1 MTALSLT
8 TLPRLAALLLG
19 ATVLGAMPGTAPA
32 APTLALPAEAIRT
45 TEAVAAP
52 GSYALPTGPWADG
65 RISTRQTEGTVTST
79 AWRIGRPG
87 ITTLGLLAP
96 LRDQLVGEGFR
107 ILFECDTEA
116 CGGFDFRYDLAVLPE
131 PEMHVDLGDFRFLS
145 AERTGPK
152 GTDYIGLLV
161 SRSSSSGF
169 VQMTRVGGA
178 GDAPVALASVDPDA
192 SLLLAAR
199 AGPGATPPPL
209 PKDALFSPDAT
220 TFAARLESQG
230 VVALDD
236 LAFDSGAGTLEEGT
250 FASLDALAAYLE
262 SHPDRRIV
270 LVGHTD
276 ATGALAANVA
286 LSRRRAEA
294 VAERLTGD
302 YGVDPARLSAE
313 GVGYLGPRAS
323 NLTDAGRRMNRR
335 VEAMLASTR

>member
-1 MTALSLT
+1 MRP
-8 TLPRLAALLLG
+8 LPRLAALLLG
-19 ATVLGAMPGTAPA
+19 ASALGATPGFPLA
-32 APTLALPAEAIRT
+32 APTLALPAQATRT
-45 TEAVAAP
+45 TEAIEAP

-65 RISTRQTEGTVTST
+65 RISARMTEGTVTST
-79 AWRIGRPG
+79 AWRVNQPG

-107 ILFECDTEA
+107 ILYECNTDA

-145 AERTGPK
+145 AERSGTGA
-152 GTDYIGLLV
+152 TDYISLLV

-169 VQMTRVGGA
+169 VQMTRVGTA
-178 GDAPVALASVDPDA
+178 EDTPVAIASADPDA
-192 SLLLAAR
+192 QLLLAAR
-199 AGPGATPPPL
+199 PDPGATPARL
-209 PKDALFSPDAT
+209 PKEVVFSPDAT
-220 TFAARLESQG
+220 AFATRLETEG

-236 LAFDSGAGTLEEGT
+236 LAFDSGAGTLAEGT

-262 SHPDRRIV
+262 SHPERHVV

-276 ATGALAANVA
+276 ATGPLAVNVA

-323 NLTDAGRRMNRR
+323 NLTEAGRRMNRR